1 MRKLW
6 LEEAWE
12 EYISWQTKDKAV
24 LKKINRLLKDID
36 RYGYEC
42 SGKPEPL
49 KGDLSGYWSV
59 HIDQKNRIVFRIDG
73 EENLEIIQCG
83 NELWGSVS
91 KKRLFL

>member
-59 HIDQKNRIVFRIDG
+59 HIDQKNRIVCRIAG
-73 EENLEIIQCG
+73 AENLEILQCG
-83 NELWGSVS
+83 AHYGD
-91 KKRLFL
+91 R

>member
-59 HIDQKNRIVFRIDG
+59 HIDQKNRIVFCIDE

-83 NELWGSVS
+83 THYGD
-91 KKRLFL
+91 R

>member
-73 EENLEIIQCG
+73 EENLEIIQYG
-83 NELWGSVS
+83 THYGD
-91 KKRLFL
+91 R

>member
-83 NELWGSVS
+83 TYYGD
-91 KKRLFL
+91 R

>member
-59 HIDQKNRIVFRIDG
+59 HIDQKNRIVFRID
-73 EENLEIIQCG
+73 EEEHLEIIQCG
-83 NELWGSVS
+83 THYGD
-91 KKRLFL
+91 R

>member
-12 EYISWQTKDKAV
+12 EYISRQTKDKAV

-73 EENLEIIQCG
+73 E
-83 NELWGSVS
+83 
-91 KKRLFL
+91 

>member
-59 HIDQKNRIVFRIDG
+59 HIVYPPF
-73 EENLEIIQCG
+73 
-83 NELWGSVS
+83 
-91 KKRLFL
+91 

>member
-1 MRKLW
+1 M
-6 LEEAWE
+6 
-12 EYISWQTKDKAV
+12 
-24 LKKINRLLKDID
+24 KKINRLLKDID

-59 HIDQKNRIVFRIDG
+59 HIDQKNRIVFRIDE

-83 NELWGSVS
+83 THYGIGKTKTPVLV
-91 KKRLFL
+91 KRAFLHL

>member
-59 HIDQKNRIVFRIDG
+59 HIDQKNRIVFRIDK

-83 NELWGSVS
+83 THYGD
-91 KKRLFL
+91 R

>member
-1 MRKLW
+1 MRKLR

-59 HIDQKNRIVFRIDG
+59 HIDQKNRIDG

-83 NELWGSVS
+83 THYGD
-91 KKRLFL
+91 R

>member
-6 LEEAWE
+6 LEEVWE

-73 EENLEIIQCG
+73 EENLEIIQC
-83 NELWGSVS
+83 
-91 KKRLFL
+91 RTH

>member
-73 EENLEIIQCG
+73 AENLEVIQ
-83 NELWGSVS
+83 WGTHYGD
-91 KKRLFL
+91 R

>member
-6 LEEAWE
+6 LDEAWE

-24 LKKINRLLKDID
+24 LKKINKLLKDID

-59 HIDQKNRIVFRIDG
+59 HIDQKNRIVFRIDE
-73 EENLEIIQCG
+73 EENLEIILCG
-83 NELWGSVS
+83 THYGD
-91 KKRLFL
+91 R

>member
-12 EYISWQTKDKAV
+12 EYISWQTKDKAI

-73 EENLEIIQCG
+73 EENLEIIQCWTHYG
-83 NELWGSVS
+83 D
-91 KKRLFL
+91 R

>member
-12 EYISWQTKDKAV
+12 AYISWQTKDTAV

-83 NELWGSVS
+83 THYGD
-91 KKRLFL
+91 R

>member
-6 LEEAWE
+6 LEDAWE

-59 HIDQKNRIVFRIDG
+59 HIDQKNRIVFRID
-73 EENLEIIQCG
+73 EEESLEIIQCG
-83 NELWGSVS
+83 THYGD
-91 KKRLFL
+91 R

>member
-73 EENLEIIQCG
+73 EENLEIILCG
-83 NELWGSVS
+83 THYGD
-91 KKRLFL
+91 R

>member
-59 HIDQKNRIVFRIDG
+59 HIDQKNRIVFRIDE
-73 EENLEIIQCG
+73 EENLEIILCG
-83 NELWGSVS
+83 THYGD
-91 KKRLFL
+91 R

>member
-36 RYGYEC
+36 RLAM
-42 SGKPEPL
+42 SAVASRSL
-49 KGDLSGYWSV
+49 
-59 HIDQKNRIVFRIDG
+59 
-73 EENLEIIQCG
+73 
-83 NELWGSVS
+83 
-91 KKRLFL
+91 

>member
-24 LKKINRLLKDID
+24 LKKFNRLLKDID

-59 HIDQKNRIVFRIDG
+59 HIDQKNRIVFRIDE
-73 EENLEIIQCG
+73 EENLEIILCG
-83 NELWGSVS
+83 THYGD
-91 KKRLFL
+91 R

>member
-59 HIDQKNRIVFRIDG
+59 HIDQKNRIDG

-83 NELWGSVS
+83 THYGD
-91 KKRLFL
+91 R

>member
-49 KGDLSGYWSV
+49 KGYLSGY
-59 HIDQKNRIVFRIDG
+59 
-73 EENLEIIQCG
+73 
-83 NELWGSVS
+83 
-91 KKRLFL
+91 

>member
-6 LEEAWE
+6 LEETWE

-73 EENLEIIQCG
+73 EENLEIIQYG
-83 NELWGSVS
+83 THYGD
-91 KKRLFL
+91 R

>member
-73 EENLEIIQCG
+73 KENLEIIQCG
-83 NELWGSVS
+83 THYGD
-91 KKRLFL
+91 R

>member
-83 NELWGSVS
+83 TNYGD
-91 KKRLFL
+91 R